1 MTSDDAQSVPQRSIA
16 RRLAAVGLPAFAL
29 GLTLAWA
36 NAAGGRRF
44 DFLLLP
50 PILLLLVV
58 APRWPGGRSAAD
70 PLAPDGDRRVEPLLR
85 GSVGVAAA
93 IILGLTLLRQRDP
106 AAVALTVPLLALWVA
121 VAYAALTAA
130 LGPRAAQGGALAGLA
145 GLAGLGL
152 AFRLDAPQALGA
164 ALLTPTPWMTLALV
178 ALPVLALARPW
189 RRRFHWPLYALAVGA
204 LAAYW
209 RWGVPLAGIA
219 GIGRLAPFEGR
230 ALGLIPAFILIG
242 GGAQLLLAILLPR
255 VPWGRTAAAD
265 LAATLPLAGVPILAA
280 LLPLRTRLPFEDD
293 FGVAWL
299 ALVLVAIVLLRAA
312 VAVAFAR
319 RAAGAVDLA
328 ATPRARDTR
337 LALACFVLCVAAYW
351 PAILWRVESYGLY
364 GDEPQYLAATMS
376 LWNNHNLE
384 LADSMF
390 SPQMTAVLSDPDAD
404 RDLHI
409 YEDASTDRMLFSHN
423 FGPARTTA
431 FLPFVAAPGVT
442 SAIEI
447 FNPDRESA
455 GGTITFRDT
464 AGTTIEERPVLV
476 PPGKSLLL
484 QPPAAPGLVGAALVV
499 GKPVGTAVRLTAP
512 GVGTELYFGQA
523 VTPRHCLPFDLPT
536 RGWTAQLIVQ
546 NGFPTTGSAA
556 WTRYDP
562 AGTPLAQGTVA
573 LPGNGSGTVPI
584 DLAGGYGTVCLA
596 ADGPVTPILVA
607 QGSPGLLIVQ
617 SAAATPSRID
627 VPERR
632 VTLGYGGE
640 REVLLHNPGADS
652 VAVTIARPG
661 GSPEEAGI
669 AAHGTWR
676 FVSASGTA
684 TITTADG
691 VMSGVVERLGVH
703 SAAVTPEQTAGTAL
717 ALPTIDT
724 GRAGYAVSQIELTNR
739 EPAAVQATLA
749 IQDGSGAPL
758 WSDKIFVGANT
769 TTTKA
774 FWYTGGDSRFMTITA
789 RTPLTATLLQ
799 REIRSAGFAH
809 GLGLALALL
818 PGYAIAGYG
827 GVLATVALLAALV
840 ALALY
845 ELLRRLGLD
854 ARTALGVGATLALS
868 SPFTPAAVRLYAEV
882 GGTLGLLLALLCAD
896 NWWRGRW
903 PLRVAGPL
911 GALCIAGAALFHP
924 RLLPPGLVIGGL
936 TVLLALWRAGRRL
949 RGGGGRRWL
958 ALGGGI
964 LGGAFLLAGGAALA
978 LAFEPRL
985 RPAFLARF
993 FDLHGLGAQEFGVLL
1008 DRAAGILP
1016 TVPIL
1021 LLVGSGFVWAIR
1033 RAPFLGWTTLAVTI
1047 VQYALVALREGG
1059 WETWGPPGRYIYP
1072 AAPFLVL
1079 ALGAAWC
1086 WGFSRPARWLA
1097 GVLGALGLLVT
1108 LYAWWLP
1115 LGLHYGIGG
1124 TAAYW
1129 FADVILPPLLGA
1141 DPFRLFPALPSNL
1154 RAPGAAVRPWL
1165 AVLVVGALLGVRG
1178 VGGQP
1183 VAVGGG
1189 RARWLVSRVRAGD
1202 ARIGGATTTVAPEKA
1217 SGATTV
1223 VAPRVQEREGPM
1235 FAIWVSVQVKP
1246 ERHEDFLKAI
1256 EEDARGSREDE
1267 PGCLRFDVLQD
1278 GDDPHHYYFYEVYRD
1293 EAALEAHRAAPHY
1306 QVWAAAVRD
1315 GVLEGPSQAT
1325 RTTSVFPS
1333 DAGWR

>member
-1 MTSDDAQSVPQRSIA
+1 M
-16 RRLAAVGLPAFAL
+16 AVGLPAFAL
-29 GLTLAWA
+29 GLALAWA

-50 PILLLLVV
+50 PILFLMLA

-85 GSVGVAAA
+85 GIVPVALALM
-93 IILGLTLLRQRDP
+93 LGLTLLRGRDP
-106 AAVALTVPLLALWVA
+106 AAAALTPMLLALWVA

-130 LGPRAAQGGALAGLA
+130 VGPRAAQGGILAGLA

-152 AFRLDAPQALGA
+152 AFRLDAPQALGT
-164 ALLTPTPWMTLALV
+164 ALLTPTPWVALALV
-178 ALPVLALARPW
+178 ALSALALARPW
-189 RRRFHWPLYALAVGA
+189 PRRIQWPIYALAVGA

-209 RWGVPLAGIA
+209 GWGAPLAGA
-219 GIGRLAPFEGR
+219 GRLAPFEGR

-242 GGAQLLLAILLPR
+242 GGAQLLLAFLLPR

-265 LAATLPLAGVPILAA
+265 LAATLPLAGVPLVAS
-280 LLPLRTRLPFEDD
+280 LLPLRTPLFFEGD

-299 ALVLVAIVLLRAA
+299 ALALIAVVLLRAA
-312 VAVAFAR
+312 VMVAFAR
-319 RAAGAVDLA
+319 RAALALDLA

-337 LALACFVLCVAAYW
+337 LALAFFVLCAAAYW

-376 LWNNHNLE
+376 LWNGHNLQ

-390 SPQMTAVLSDPDAD
+390 SPQMTAVLSDPNAD

-447 FNPDRESA
+447 FNPDLESA
-455 GGTITFRDT
+455 GGTLVFRDA

-484 QPPAAPGLVGAALVV
+484 QPPAAPGLVSAALVV

-512 GVGTELYFGQA
+512 GAGTELYFGQA

-546 NGFPTTGSAA
+546 NGFPTAGSAA

-562 AGTPLAQGTVA
+562 AGTPLAQGTMA
-573 LPGNGSGTVPI
+573 LPGNGSGTVPVE
-584 DLAGGYGTVCLA
+584 LAGGYGTICVA

-640 REVLLHNPGADS
+640 REVLLHNPSADS
-652 VAVTIARPG
+652 VAVTIGRPG
-661 GSPEEAGI
+661 VPPEEAGI

-676 FVSASGTA
+676 FASGGGTA

-717 ALPTIDT
+717 TLPTIDT
-724 GRAGYAVSQIELTNR
+724 GRDGYAVSQIELTNR
-739 EPAAVQATLA
+739 EPEAVQATLA
-749 IQDGSGAPL
+749 IQDGSGAIL

-774 FWYTGGDSRFMTITA
+774 FWYTGADSRFMTIAA

-818 PGYAIAGYG
+818 PGYAIGGYG
-827 GVLATVALLAALV
+827 GVLATVALLAATV
-840 ALALY
+840 ALALHA
-845 ELLRRLGLD
+845 LLRRLGLD
-854 ARTALGVGATLALS
+854 APTAIGVGATLAFS

-882 GGTLGLLLALLCAD
+882 GGTLCLLLAVLCAD
-896 NWWRGRW
+896 NWRRGRW
-903 PLRVAGPL
+903 PLWVTGPL
-911 GALCIAGAALFHP
+911 IALCIAGATLFHP

-936 TVLLALWRAGRRL
+936 TALLALWRAGRRL
-949 RGGGGRRWL
+949 RRGGGRRWL
-958 ALGGGI
+958 ALGGGL
-964 LGGAFLLAGGAALA
+964 LGGATLLAGGAALA
-978 LAFEPRL
+978 LAVEPRL

-993 FDLHGLGAQEFGVLL
+993 FDARGLGAQEFGVLL

-1016 TVPIL
+1016 TVPL
-1021 LLVGSGFVWAIR
+1021 LLLAGSGFVWAIR
-1033 RAPFLGWTTLAVTI
+1033 RAPFLGWTALAVT
-1047 VQYALVALREGG
+1047 VTQYALVALRQGG

-1072 AAPFLVL
+1072 AVPFLGL
-1079 ALGAAWC
+1079 AFGAAWC
-1086 WGFSRPARWLA
+1086 WGFGRPVRLLA
-1097 GVLGALGLLVT
+1097 GALGAVGLLVT
-1108 LYAWWLP
+1108 FYAWWLP
-1115 LGLHYGIGG
+1115 LGLHYGVGG
-1124 TAAYW
+1124 AASYW
-1129 FADVILPPLLGA
+1129 FADVILTPLLGA
-1141 DPFRLFPALPSNL
+1141 NPFRLFPALPSTL
-1154 RAPGAAVRPWL
+1154 RAPWATVLPWL
-1165 AVLVVGALLGVRG
+1165 AVLLVGALLGVRRG
-1178 VGGQP
+1178 VGSRQS
-1183 VAVGGG
+1183 AGGG
-1189 RARWLVSRVRAGD
+1189 GGARWLVSRVRAGD
-1202 ARIGGATTTVAPEKA
+1202 ARIDGARTTVAP
-1217 SGATTV
+1217 G
-1223 VAPRVQEREGPM
+1223 VQERGETM
-1235 FAIWVSVQVKP
+1235 FAIWVSVRVQP
-1246 ERHEDFLKAI
+1246 ERRDDFLKAI

-1278 GDDPHHYYFYEVYRD
+1278 SADPDHYYFYEVYRD

-1306 QVWAAAVRD
+1306 QVWAAAVAS
-1315 GVLEGPSQAT
+1315 GVLAEPAAVT
-1325 RTTSVFPS
+1325 RTASVFPS

>member
-1 MTSDDAQSVPQRSIA
+1 VTIGGAQSAPRQHIA

-29 GLTLAWA
+29 GLALVWA

-50 PILLLLVV
+50 PILLLMLV

-70 PLAPDGDRRVEPLLR
+70 PLAPDGDRRVEPILR
-85 GSVGVAAA
+85 GLVGVATAL
-93 IILGLTLLRQRDP
+93 ILGLTLLRGRDP
-106 AAVALTVPLLALWVA
+106 AAVALTVPLLTLWVA
-121 VAYAALTAA
+121 VAYATLAAA
-130 LGPRAAQGGALAGLA
+130 LGSRAAQGGILAGLA

-152 AFRLDAPQALGA
+152 AFRLDASQALGG
-164 ALLTPTPWMTLALV
+164 ALLTPTPWVTLALV
-178 ALPVLALARPW
+178 ALPALALARPW
-189 RRRFHWPLYALAVGA
+189 RRRHHWPLYALAVGA

-209 RWGVPLAGIA
+209 QWGAPLAGIA
-219 GIGRLAPFEGR
+219 GVGRLAPLEGR
-230 ALGLIPAFILIG
+230 ALGLIPAFLLIG
-242 GGAQLLLAILLPR
+242 GGAQLLLALLLPR

-265 LAATLPLAGVPILAA
+265 LAATLPLAGVSVVAA
-280 LLPLRTRLPFEDD
+280 LLPLRTRLFFEDD

-299 ALVLVAIVLLRAA
+299 ALFLVLLLLLRAA
-312 VAVAFAR
+312 VAVGFAR
-319 RAAGAVDLA
+319 RAAAALDLA

-337 LALACFVLCVAAYW
+337 LALAFFALCAAAYW
-351 PAILWRVESYGLY
+351 PALLWRVDSYGLY
-364 GDEPQYLAATMS
+364 GDEPQYFAATMS
-376 LWNNHNLE
+376 LWNGHNLE

-390 SPQMTAVLSDPDAD
+390 SPQMTAVLSDPNAD

-431 FLPFVAAPGVT
+431 FLPFVSAPGVT
-442 SAIEI
+442 SAIAI
-447 FNPDRESA
+447 YNPDLESA
-455 GGTITFRDT
+455 GGTLVFRDA

-476 PPGKSLLL
+476 PSGKSLLL
-484 QPPAAPGLVGAALVV
+484 QPPAAPGLVSAALSV

-523 VTPRHCLPFDLPT
+523 VTPRHCMPFDLPAT
-536 RGWTAQLIVQ
+536 GWTAQLIVQ
-546 NGFPTTGSAA
+546 NGFPTAGSAA

-562 AGTPLAQGTVA
+562 AGVPLAQGNVA
-573 LPGNGSGTVPI
+573 LPGNGSGTVSV
-584 DLAGGYGTVCLA
+584 DLAGGYGTVCIA

-632 VTLGYGGE
+632 VTLGYGGG
-640 REVLLHNPGADS
+640 RETILHNPGADS

-661 GSPEEAGI
+661 QAPEAAGI

-676 FVSASGTA
+676 FVSAGGTA

-691 VMSGVVERLGVH
+691 VMSSVVERLGVH

-717 ALPTIDT
+717 TLPTIDT
-724 GRAGYAVSQIELTNR
+724 GRDGYAVSQIELTNR
-739 EPAAVQATLA
+739 EPEAVQATLA
-749 IQDGSGAPL
+749 IQDGSGALL
-758 WSDKIFVGANT
+758 WSDKIFVAANG

-774 FWYTGGDSRFMTITA
+774 FWYVGADSRFMTIAA

-854 ARTALGVGATLALS
+854 ARTAIGIGAILAFS

-882 GGTLGLLLALLCAD
+882 GGTLCLLLAALCAD
-896 NWWRGRW
+896 NWRRGRW
-903 PLRVAGPL
+903 LLWLAGPL
-911 GALCIAGAALFHP
+911 GALCVAGATLFHP

-936 TVLLALWRAGRRL
+936 TALLALWRLGRRL
-949 RGGGGRRWL
+949 HEGRRRRWL
-958 ALGGGI
+958 ALGGGT
-964 LGGAFLLAGGAALA
+964 LGGALLLAGGGALA

-993 FDLHGLGAQEFGVLL
+993 FDVRGLGAQEFGVLL
-1008 DRAAGILP
+1008 DRAAGIVP
-1016 TVPIL
+1016 TVPVL
-1021 LLVGSGFVWAIR
+1021 LLAGSGFVWAIR
-1033 RAPFLGWTTLAVTI
+1033 RAPFLGWTILAVT
-1047 VQYALVALREGG
+1047 VTQYALVALRQGG

-1072 AAPFLVL
+1072 AAPLLGL
-1079 ALGAAWC
+1079 AFGAAWC
-1086 WGFSRPARWLA
+1086 WGFSRPVRFLAR
-1097 GVLGALGLLVT
+1097 GLGALGLLVT

-1124 TAAYW
+1124 SASYW
-1129 FADVILPPLLGA
+1129 FADVILSPLLGA

-1154 RAPGAAVRPWL
+1154 RAPWAAVLPWL
-1165 AVLVVGALLGVRG
+1165 ALLVVGSLLGVRR
-1178 VGGQP
+1178 VGGRRA
-1183 VAVGGG
+1183 AVGAGA
-1189 RARWLVSRVRAGD
+1189 ARWPLSRVRAGD
-1202 ARIGGATTTVAPEKA
+1202 ARIGGATTTAARGVLGEGATRVAPEMQ
-1217 SGATTV
+1217 G
-1223 VAPRVQEREGPM
+1223 REGTM

-1246 ERHEDFLKAI
+1246 ERREDFLQAI

-1278 GDDPHHYYFYEVYRD
+1278 GTDPHHYYFYEVYRD

-1306 QVWAAAVRD
+1306 QVWAAAVAS
-1315 GVLEGPSQAT
+1315 GVLAEPAVIT
-1325 RTTSVFPS
+1325 RTASVFPS

>member
-1 MTSDDAQSVPQRSIA
+1 M
-16 RRLAAVGLPAFAL
+16 PAFGL
-29 GLTLAWA
+29 GLVLAWA
-36 NAAGGRRF
+36 NVAGGRRF

-50 PILLLLVV
+50 PILLLLFL
-58 APRWPGGRSAAD
+58 APRWPGGRAAAD

-85 GSVGVAAA
+85 GVFGVALAL
-93 IILGLTLLRQRDP
+93 ILGSTLLRQRDP
-106 AAVALTVPLLALWVA
+106 AAAALTVPLLALWVG
-121 VAYAALTAA
+121 VAYAALLAA
-130 LGPRAAQGGALAGLA
+130 CAPRAAQGGVLVGLA

-164 ALLTPTPWMTLALV
+164 ALLTPTPWVVLALV
-178 ALPVLALARPW
+178 ALPAPILAQGW
-189 RRRFHWPLYALAVGA
+189 RRLFGWPLYALALGA

-209 RWGVPLAGIA
+209 QWGAPLAGIA
-219 GIGRLAPFEGR
+219 GVGRLALFEGR
-230 ALGLIPAFILIG
+230 ALGLIPTFILIG
-242 GGAQLLLAILLPR
+242 GGAQLLLALLLPR

-299 ALVLVAIVLLRAA
+299 ALVLIAIVLLRAA
-312 VAVAFAR
+312 VMVAFAR
-319 RAAGAVDLA
+319 RAAGALPLA
-328 ATPRARDTR
+328 ATARARDTR
-337 LALACFVLCVAAYW
+337 LALAFFVLCAAAYW
-351 PAILWRVESYGLY
+351 PALLWRVDSYGLY

-376 LWNNHNLE
+376 LWNGHNLQ

-431 FLPFVAAPGVT
+431 FLPFVAAPKVT

-447 FNPDRESA
+447 YNPDRESA
-455 GGTITFRDT
+455 GGTITFRDA

-476 PPGKSLLL
+476 PPGRSLLL
-484 QPPAAPGLVGAALVV
+484 QPPAATGLISAALSV
-499 GKPVGTAVRLTAP
+499 GKPVGVAVRLTAP
-512 GVGTELYFGQA
+512 GAGTELYFGQA
-523 VTPRHCLPFDLPT
+523 VTPRHCLPFDLPVG
-536 RGWTAQLIVQ
+536 GWTAQLIVQ
-546 NGFPTTGSAA
+546 NGFPTAGNAA

-562 AGTPLAQGTVA
+562 AGTVLAQGNVA
-573 LPGNGSGTVPI
+573 LPGNGSGTVPV
-584 DLAGGYGTVCLA
+584 DLAGGYGTVCVA

-627 VPERR
+627 VPTRR

-652 VAVTIARPG
+652 VAVTIARPAG
-661 GSPEEAGI
+661 APEEAGI

-676 FVSASGTA
+676 FVSGGGAA
-684 TITTADG
+684 TLTTTEG
-691 VMSGVVERLGVH
+691 VMSSVVERIGVH

-717 ALPTIDT
+717 ALPVIDT
-724 GRAGYAVSQIELTNR
+724 GRDGYAVSQIELTNR
-739 EPAAVQATLA
+739 EPTAALATLQ
-749 IQDGSGAPL
+749 IQDGSGALL
-758 WSDKIFVGANT
+758 WSDKIRVEPNG

-774 FWYTGGDSRFMTITA
+774 FWYAGADSRFMTITA
-789 RTPLTATLLQ
+789 PTPLTATLLQ

-845 ELLRRLGLD
+845 ALLRRLGLD
-854 ARTALGVGATLALS
+854 ARTGIGVGALLAFS

-882 GGTLGLLLALLCAD
+882 GGTLCLLLAFLCAD
-896 NWWRGRW
+896 TWRRARW
-903 PLRVAGPL
+903 PLWVAGPL

-949 RGGGGRRWL
+949 RGGDGRRWL
-958 ALGGGI
+958 ALGGGL
-964 LGGAFLLAGGAALA
+964 LGGAALLAGVAALA
-978 LAFEPRL
+978 LASEPRL

-993 FDLHGLGAQEFGVLL
+993 FDMQGLGAQEFGVLL

-1016 TVPIL
+1016 TVPL
-1021 LLVGSGFVWAIR
+1021 LLLAGSGFVWAIR
-1033 RAPFLGWTTLAVTI
+1033 RAPFLGWTILTVTI

-1072 AAPFLVL
+1072 AAPFLGL

-1086 WGFSRPARWLA
+1086 WGFSRPVRVLA
-1097 GVLGALGLLVT
+1097 GTLGALGLLVT

-1124 TAAYW
+1124 TATYW
-1129 FADVILPPLLGA
+1129 FADVILTPLLGA

-1154 RAPGAAVRPWL
+1154 RAPWSAVLPWL
-1165 AVLVVGALLGVRG
+1165 IVLAVGALLGGRR
-1178 VGGQP
+1178 VGGGA

-1223 VAPRVQEREGPM
+1223 VTPRVQEREGPM
-1235 FAIWVSVQVKP
+1235 FAIWVAVQVKP
-1246 ERHEDFLKAI
+1246 ERRDDFLKAI

-1278 GDDPHHYYFYEVYRD
+1278 GEDSDRYYFYEVYRD
-1293 EAALEAHRAAPHY
+1293 EGALEAHRAAPHY
-1306 QVWAAAVRD
+1306 QVWAAAVAS
-1315 GVLEGPSQAT
+1315 GVLAGPAQAK
-1325 RTTSVFPS
+1325 RTTSIFPR

>member
-1 MTSDDAQSVPQRSIA
+1 VTIGSFPYTPRQALA
-16 RRLAAVGLPAFAL
+16 RRLLAVGLPAFGL
-29 GLTLAWA
+29 GLALAWA

-50 PILLLLVV
+50 LILLLLLV

-70 PLAPDGDRRVEPLLR
+70 PLASDGARWVEPTLR
-85 GSVGVAAA
+85 GVGGVALAL
-93 IILGLTLLRQRDP
+93 ILALTILRQRDP
-106 AAVALTVPLLALWVA
+106 AAAALTVPLLALWVL

-130 LGPRAAQGGALAGLA
+130 VGPRAAQGGILAGLA

-164 ALLTPTPWMTLALV
+164 ALLTPTPWVVLALV
-178 ALPVLALARPW
+178 ALPALALACPW
-189 RRRFHWPLYALAVGA
+189 RRLFQWPLYALAIGA

-209 RWGVPLAGIA
+209 QWGGALAGIA
-219 GIGRLAPFEGR
+219 GIGHLSTFEAR
-230 ALGLIPAFILIG
+230 ALGLIPTFILIG
-242 GGAQLLLAILLPR
+242 GGAQLLLALLLPR
-255 VPWGRTAAAD
+255 VPWGRTAVAD
-265 LAATLPLAGVPILAA
+265 LAALLPLAGVPILAA

-293 FGVAWL
+293 FGIAWL

-312 VAVAFAR
+312 IMVAFAR
-319 RAAGAVDLA
+319 RAAATLDLA

-337 LALACFVLCVAAYW
+337 LALAFFVLCAAAYW

-390 SPQMTAVLSDPDAD
+390 SPQMSAVLSDPSAD

-447 FNPDRESA
+447 YNPDLESA
-455 GGTITFRDT
+455 GGTLTFRDA
-464 AGTTIEERPVLV
+464 AGQTIEERPVLV

-484 QPPAAPGLVGAALVV
+484 QPPAASGLVSAALVV
-499 GKPVGTAVRLTAP
+499 GKPVGVAVRLTAP

-536 RGWTAQLIVQ
+536 GGWAAQLIVQ
-546 NGFPTTGSAA
+546 NGFPTAGNAA

-562 AGTPLAQGTVA
+562 AGNALAQGTVV
-573 LPGNGSGTVPI
+573 LPANGVGTVPV
-584 DLAGGYGTVCLA
+584 DLAGGYGTVCVA
-596 ADGPVTPILVA
+596 ADGPVSPILVA
-607 QGSPGLLIVQ
+607 QGAPGLLIVQ

-632 VTLGYGGE
+632 VTLGYGGT
-640 REVLLHNPGADS
+640 REVILHNPGADA
-652 VAVTIARPG
+652 VTVTIARPG
-661 GSPEEAGI
+661 QAPEEAGI

-676 FVSASGTA
+676 FISAGGTA
-684 TITTADG
+684 TITTADAG
-691 VMSGVVERLGVH
+691 VMVSVVERLGVH
-703 SAAVTPEQTAGTAL
+703 SAAVTPEQTASTTL
-717 ALPTIDT
+717 ALPTIDI
-724 GRAGYAVSQIELTNR
+724 GRDGYAVSQIELTNR
-739 EPAAVQATLA
+739 EPEAVQATLA
-749 IQDGSGAPL
+749 IQDGSGNVL
-758 WSDKIFVGANT
+758 WSDKFFVGANT

-774 FWYTGGDSRFMTITA
+774 FGYVGADSRYMTITA

-809 GLGLALALL
+809 GLGLALALI

-854 ARTALGVGATLALS
+854 APLALGLGALLAFS

-896 NWWRGRW
+896 NWRRGRW
-903 PLRVAGPL
+903 PLWLAGPL
-911 GALCIAGAALFHP
+911 GVLCVAGAAFFHP
-924 RLLPPGLVIGGL
+924 RLLAPGLVIVGI
-936 TVLLALWRAGRRL
+936 TILLALWRAGRRL
-949 RGGGGRRWL
+949 RGGAGRRWL
-958 ALGGGI
+958 ALGGGL
-964 LGGAFLLAGGAALA
+964 LGGVVLLVVGVAVALA
-978 LAFEPRL
+978 VEPRL

-993 FDLHGLGAQEFGVLL
+993 FDLQGLGAQEFGILL

-1016 TVPIL
+1016 TVPL
-1021 LLVGSGFVWAIR
+1021 LLLAGSGFVWAIR
-1033 RAPFLGWTTLAVTI
+1033 RAPFLGWTTLAVTLA
-1047 VQYALVALREGG
+1047 QYALVAFRDGG

-1072 AAPFLVL
+1072 AVPFLAL
-1079 ALGAAWC
+1079 AFGAAWC
-1086 WGFSRPARWLA
+1086 WGLSRPVRVLA
-1097 GVLGALGLLVT
+1097 VILGALGLLVT

-1124 TAAYW
+1124 TATYW

-1154 RAPGAAVRPWL
+1154 RAPWSAVVPWL
-1165 AVLVVGALLGVRG
+1165 IVLAIGALLGVR
-1178 VGGQP
+1178 VRRRGQQP
-1183 VAVGGG
+1183 
-1189 RARWLVSRVRAGD
+1189 
-1202 ARIGGATTTVAPEKA
+1202 TAP
-1217 SGATTV
+1217 
-1223 VAPRVQEREGPM
+1223 
-1235 FAIWVSVQVKP
+1235 
-1246 ERHEDFLKAI
+1246 
-1256 EEDARGSREDE
+1256 
-1267 PGCLRFDVLQD
+1267 
-1278 GDDPHHYYFYEVYRD
+1278 
-1293 EAALEAHRAAPHY
+1293 AAE
-1306 QVWAAAVRD
+1306 
-1315 GVLEGPSQAT
+1315 
-1325 RTTSVFPS
+1325 
-1333 DAGWR
+1333 